1 MLIIASGNTYQ
12 EAAYPVSS
20 EPSIFE
26 KKQNGRE
33 VIRLTVEGK
42 YSAVVNDFTDGAQ
55 ITLVDTDDGNG
66 TIEYDKSEF
75 SIAGDIVDHRDGRI
89 TVYMGKPTAEE
100 KEKAHSAELEQAV
113 KNWKAAAETAEQQL
127 KAIRTEASKDE
138 KLKGIVDKIVEA
150 K

>member
-1 MLIIASGNTYQ
+1 MKILVNKHTYE
-12 EAAYPVSS
+12 EAVYPVSS

-33 VIRLTVEGK
+33 VLRLTVEGK
-42 YSAVVNDFTDGAQ
+42 YSAVVKDFADGAQ

-66 TIEYDKSEF
+66 SVEYDKSEF

-89 TVYMGKPTAEE
+89 TVYMAKPTEGE
-100 KEKAHSAELEQAV
+100 KEKARADELEQAV
-113 KNWKAAAETAEQQL
+113 KEWKSAAESAQKQL
-127 KAIRTEASKDE
+127 KAIQAEAAKDE
-138 KLKGIVDKIVEA
+138 KLKGIVDKVTEA